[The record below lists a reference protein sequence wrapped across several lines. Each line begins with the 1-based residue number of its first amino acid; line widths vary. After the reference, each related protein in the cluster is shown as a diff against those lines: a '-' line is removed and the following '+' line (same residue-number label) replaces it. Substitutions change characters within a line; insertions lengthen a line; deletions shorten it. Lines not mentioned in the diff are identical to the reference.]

1 MFDPR
6 LDWRFGSI
14 GGGGEAMEIGR
25 RTIRRATPRGE
36 VAPAPA
42 FDLVGRGMA
51 QWRRQ
56 RPDIDCSGKAV
67 IGRIVHLQE
76 TILRAVNAAL
86 APHGLRYADYAVLA
100 TLRAAGEPFRMSP
113 SRLQAT
119 MLFTSGGVSNL
130 VRRVEKKGHVR
141 RRADPADG
149 RGTLIELTQRGL
161 ALAEV
166 AMVDHAA
173 AERRLCAML
182 NAREQ
187 DQLAALLSRMILLN
201 GASGA
206 SLSVDEEADGA

>member
-1 MFDPR
+1 MKTSKPTT
-6 LDWRFGSI
+6 
-14 GGGGEAMEIGR
+14 R
-25 RTIRRATPRGE
+25 REGPRGE

-76 TILRAVNAAL
+76 TIFRAVNATL

-100 TLRAAGEPFRMSP
+100 TLRAGGAPFRMSP

-130 VRRVEKKGHVR
+130 VRRVEEKGYVR
-141 RRADPADG
+141 RLGDPADG
-149 RGTLIELTQRGL
+149 RGILVELTQRGFVL
-161 ALAEV
+161 VEA
-166 AMVDHAA
+166 AMADHAA

-182 NAREQ
+182 DAREQ
-187 DQLAALLSRMILLN
+187 EQLAELLSRMILLN

-206 SLSVDEEADGA
+206 SLAMGEEGERA

>member
-1 MFDPR
+1 MKVSK
-6 LDWRFGSI
+6 GT
-14 GGGGEAMEIGR
+14 M
-25 RTIRRATPRGE
+25 RRATPRGE

-86 APHGLRYADYAVLA
+86 APHGLRYAEYAVLA

-130 VRRVEKKGHVR
+130 IRRVEEKGHVR

-149 RGTLIELTQRGL
+149 RGALVELTHKGL
-161 ALAEV
+161 ALAEA
-166 AMVDHAA
+166 AMADHAA
-173 AERRLCAML
+173 VERRLCAML
-182 NAREQ
+182 DAREQ
-187 DQLAALLSRMILLN
+187 DRLAALLSRMILLN

-206 SLSVDEEADGA
+206 SLSMDEEVESG